1 MVPAAPWVFRIAM
14 SNCPGMQGIGGVAV
28 GVGVGSGV
36 AVGDGT
42 GVAVGET
49 SETGPPLDAGVEDP
63 HAASVLTA
71 ATSTVET
78 RTGRIATQGTRNP
91 RSTRIR
97 YWWGCPG
104 PPAVRD

>member
-1 MVPAAPWVFRIAM
+1 MVPAAPWVFRMAM
-14 SNCPGMQGIGGVAV
+14 SNCPGMQGMGGVAV

-42 GVAVGET
+42 GVAVGGT
-49 SETGPPLDAGVEDP
+49 SETGPPLDAGVGEP
-63 HAASVLTA
+63 HAASMLTA

-78 RTGRIATQGTRNP
+78 RIGRIATQGTRNL

-97 YWWGCPG
+97 CRLGCPG
-104 PPAVRD
+104 PR